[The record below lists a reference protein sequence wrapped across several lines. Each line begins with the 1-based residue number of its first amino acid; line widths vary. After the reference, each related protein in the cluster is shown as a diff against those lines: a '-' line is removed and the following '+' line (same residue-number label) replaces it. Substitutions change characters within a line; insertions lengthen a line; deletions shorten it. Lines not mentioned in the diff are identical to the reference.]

1 MLVVDVN
8 FWRKNEKESV
18 RMKDERKSVRM
29 KDEEEKEKQM
39 KLMNQL
45 NLETWSPGAVDHKDE
60 HGMFLKKTVILN

>member
-1 MLVVDVN
+1 M
-8 FWRKNEKESV
+8 REE
-18 RMKDERKSVRM
+18 

-60 HGMFLKKTVILN
+60 HGMFLKKTVILNL